1 MRASKYRNEM
11 PLTSVLL
18 RFALGLSFSPGAI
31 LYARLRLRWREDC
44 PWSRTAMER
53 RRLGEI
59 LLAMML
65 HVKSYLFSCS
75 KIEGAQEVETNVEA
89 RRNAD

>member
-1 MRASKYRNEM
+1 MRASKYRDKM
-11 PLTSVLL
+11 LLTSVLL

-65 HVKSYLFSCS
+65 RVRSYLVSSS
-75 KIEGAQEVETNVEA
+75 KKEGQEMETNVEA
-89 RRNAD
+89 KRNAS